1 MHRIATVQTR
11 GRVTLPARIRQA
23 LRIAP
28 GDNVVFVETAAG
40 RFEVK
45 AGAQTAALLN
55 RRPTAR
61 SDVPVRRRAPQ
72 MQLAL
77 PVSEH
82 TSALKNRRCASAEA
96 ASPDSRHEIDSL
108 MA

>member
-23 LRIAP
+23 LQIAP

-45 AGAQTAALLN
+45 AEARTAALLN
-55 RRPTAR
+55 RRPTTR
-61 SDVPVRRRAPQ
+61 PEVPVRRCGPAVAVAVLTP
-72 MQLAL
+72 
-77 PVSEH
+77 
-82 TSALKNRRCASAEA
+82 
-96 ASPDSRHEIDSL
+96 
-108 MA
+108 